1 MEIKAMYIFTYMYVN
16 RRELSGNLTVFPSVK
31 RNEIIGRERYF
42 SFQIFNEV
50 IMYLY
55 ITYKKRSKI
64 KLTD

>member
-1 MEIKAMYIFTYMYVN
+1 MYIFTYMYVN
-16 RRELSGNLTVFPSVK
+16 KRELSGNLAVFPSVK

-55 ITYKKRSKI
+55 ITYKK
-64 KLTD
+64 